1 MTDVFSAAPGFDS
14 HRFLE
19 MELPSQ
25 GKNHH
30 TVRLYYN
37 RLDPRQREEVGHSH
51 LAVEIDMFGDDCYG
65 TYVIGKKRYDI
76 CPGDI
81 FILRSNEQHSIVNMK
96 KGMHCICTGIQFIPD
111 FIWSPNSELE
121 NFSYMYEISVGTD
134 TAFNHR
140 ISSDGEI
147 GSRIR
152 REIENIVTEFTARST
167 GYGLMIKTRLISILV
182 MMAREY
188 KAANGLPD
196 GFTIR
201 MEKRRIIE
209 QVMRYI
215 DDHYAE
221 SITLESVASDVNMSP
236 SYLSFLFKKLN
247 GFTLWDYILSKRV
260 NYARQMLQA
269 TEDLILNISLESG
282 FNSLTNFNRVFKRIT
297 GLSPKEYR
305 KKAFYS
311 D

>member
-1 MTDVFSAAPGFDS
+1 
-14 HRFLE
+14 
-19 MELPSQ
+19 
-25 GKNHH
+25 
-30 TVRLYYN
+30 
-37 RLDPRQREEVGHSH
+37 
-51 LAVEIDMFGDDCYG
+51 
-65 TYVIGKKRYDI
+65 
-76 CPGDI
+76 
-81 FILRSNEQHSIVNMK
+81 
-96 KGMHCICTGIQFIPD
+96 
-111 FIWSPNSELE
+111 
-121 NFSYMYEISVGTD
+121 
-134 TAFNHR
+134 
-140 ISSDGEI
+140 
-147 GSRIR
+147 
-152 REIENIVTEFTARST
+152 
-167 GYGLMIKTRLISILV
+167 MIKTRLISILV

-260 NYARQMLQA
+260 NYARQMLTA